1 MILLTLKLLLL
12 SPGTD
17 RALRPMIL
25 TKQFDQSSKGAQVT
39 PGGDLA
45 KDTDK
50 GQPEEEN
57 VSSSIEVKFEPKQS
71 EGESSGDVVMEAKV
85 MVPSIKH
92 APERPNILSRRPH
105 MRNKASMLNRS
116 RSLTGNRILD
126 AANKLRNSS
135 PSSLSS
141 ASVSVSSLLAGNG

>member
-25 TKQFDQSSKGAQVT
+25 TKQFDPSSKGAQAT
-39 PGGDLA
+39 PRGDLA
-45 KDTDK
+45 KELDK
-50 GQPEEEN
+50 MGQPEKA
-57 VSSSIEVKFEPKQS
+57 SSSIDVKLEPKQS
-71 EGESSGDVVMEAKV
+71 ERESSDRDVVMEAKV

-92 APERPNILSRRPH
+92 VPGRPNILSRRPH